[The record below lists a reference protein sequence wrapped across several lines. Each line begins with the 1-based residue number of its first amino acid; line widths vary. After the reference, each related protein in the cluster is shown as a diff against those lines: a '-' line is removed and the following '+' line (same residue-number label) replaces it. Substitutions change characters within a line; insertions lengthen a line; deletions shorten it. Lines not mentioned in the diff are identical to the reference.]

1 MLTSPVRRKNKQ
13 QYVKVIDYSNMC
25 KQYQL
30 KLYVTGDTPR
40 SQRAIANL
48 YRLCDQ
54 ELPGQYK
61 ITIIDVTKSP
71 QLAEAEHILVT
82 PTLIKECPNPA
93 QRIVGDLSDTETVL
107 WGLNI
112 QSQAQKI
119 E

>member
-1 MLTSPVRRKNKQ
+1 
-13 QYVKVIDYSNMC
+13 MC
-25 KQYQL
+25 EQYQL
-30 KLYVTGDTPR
+30 KLYVTGDTTR

-61 ITIIDVTKSP
+61 ITVIDVTKSP
-71 QLAEAEHILVT
+71 QLAEAKHILVT
-82 PTLIKECPNPA
+82 PTLIKEFPNPV

-112 QSQAQKI
+112 GIRLNKI

>member
-1 MLTSPVRRKNKQ
+1 MLTSPVRHKQ
-13 QYVKVIDYSNMC
+13 QYAKVLNYSSMC
-25 KQYQL
+25 ERYQL

-61 ITIIDVTKSP
+61 ITVIDVTKSP
-71 QLAEAEHILVT
+71 QLAETEHILVT
-82 PTLIKECPNPA
+82 PTLIKECPNPV
-93 QRIVGDLSDTETVL
+93 QRIVGDLSDKETVL

-112 QSQAQKI
+112 GISLNKI
-119 E
+119 EQ

>member
-1 MLTSPVRRKNKQ
+1 MLTSLVLDKKQ
-13 QYVKVIDYSNMC
+13 YGKAFDYSSMC

-54 ELPGQYK
+54 ELPGQYQ
-61 ITIIDVTKSP
+61 ITVIDVTKSP

-82 PTLIKECPNPA
+82 PTLVKEFPNPV

-112 QSQAQKI
+112 GIIMEQD
-119 E
+119 